1 MELGNTMS
9 PKELR
14 NVLVAICWATDYL
27 LESVSRPN
35 RISVQASDLT
45 SAHSYCERP
54 RNRDASREAYDVD
67 APNPASGVA
76 SEVAAALAFSS
87 EHSAYRNL
95 LIQRFRYE
103 MQRPSDLPVTARG
116 SRNRQWHRLEESSR
130 PPYTHQS

>member
-1 MELGNTMS
+1 MASHNGVDLLISYLMPQRRGKKANLDDT
-9 PKELR
+9 R
-14 NVLVAICWATDYL
+14 IATTRAI
-27 LESVSRPN
+27 PF
-35 RISVQASDLT
+35 ASDLT
-45 SAHSYCERP
+45 TAHSYCERP

-87 EHSAYRNL
+87 EHSAYLNL

-116 SRNRQWHRLEESSR
+116 SGNRQWHRLEESSW
-130 PPYTHQS
+130 PPYTHRS